1 MREHHLDVR
10 RTARYVTL
18 GPTDSSVALVFAF
31 HGYGQLAATFATAL
45 APIDDGAR
53 TIVVPEGLSRH
64 YRDATS
70 GEVGA
75 SWMTRE
81 DREHEIG
88 DYVAYLDAVFDAES
102 GVTDSQPMDIIGFSQ
117 GSATAWRW
125 IAAGRVRP
133 RRLIA
138 WGGEIP
144 PDLDWA
150 AMGDRIRTV
159 EVTLVAGTT
168 DQYATP
174 DRMARDA
181 ATLDAQAVR
190 HSTITF
196 DGGHRLDA
204 RVLGELFAASDP
216 AS

>member
-1 MREHHLDVR
+1 MREHHLKVR

-18 GPTDSSVALVFAF
+18 GPTYGNAVALVFAF
-31 HGYGQLAATFATAL
+31 HGYGQLAASFATAL

-53 TIVVPEGLSRH
+53 TIIVPEGLSRH

-88 DYVAYLDAVFDAES
+88 DYVAYLDAVFDAVSE
-102 GVTDSQPMDIIGFSQ
+102 GGDSRPTDIIGFSQ

-133 RRLIA
+133 RRLIV

-144 PDLDWA
+144 QDLDWA
-150 AMGDRIRTV
+150 AVGDRIRTV
-159 EVTLVAGTT
+159 EVVLVAGTA

-174 DRMARDA
+174 DRMARFA

-190 HSTITF
+190 HRTITF
-196 DGGHRLDA
+196 DGGHRLDT
-204 RVLGELFAASDP
+204 RVLGDLFTASQD
-216 AS
+216 S

>member
-1 MREHHLDVR
+1 MREHHLEVR

-18 GPTDSSVALVFAF
+18 GPTDSDAVALVFAL
-31 HGYGQLAATFATAL
+31 HGYGQLAASFATAL

-53 TIVVPEGLSRH
+53 AIVVPEGLSRH

-88 DYVAYLDAVFDAES
+88 DYVAYLDAVFDAVS
-102 GVTDSQPMDIIGFSQ
+102 GVGDSRPTDLIGFSQ
-117 GSATAWRW
+117 GSVTAWRW

-133 RRLIA
+133 RRLIV

-144 PDLDWA
+144 PDLNWA
-150 AMGDRIRTV
+150 AVGDRIRTV
-159 EVTLVAGTT
+159 EVVLVAGTA

-174 DRMARDA
+174 EHMVRYA

-190 HSTITF
+190 HRTITF
-196 DGGHRLDA
+196 DGGHRLDT
-204 RVLGELFAASDP
+204 RVLGDLFAPSQD
-216 AS
+216 S